1 MPTTPR
7 LLLCKCKEETM
18 TNATR
23 KRLNKLYSSAAK
35 EQESHFA
42 YSFYVN
48 HIPRMGLTY
57 IEYEEAVQKLAKV
70 MKQ

>member
-1 MPTTPR
+1 
-7 LLLCKCKEETM
+7 M

-23 KRLNKLYSSAAK
+23 KRLNKLYLSAAK

-42 YSFYVN
+42 YTFYVN
-48 HIPRMGLTY
+48 QIRCMGLTY

-70 MKQ
+70 MKL

>member
-1 MPTTPR
+1 
-7 LLLCKCKEETM
+7 M

-35 EQESHFA
+35 EQGSHFA
-42 YSFYVN
+42 YTFYVN
-48 HIPRMGLTY
+48 QIRRLGLTY

-70 MKQ
+70 MKL